1 MFKCMPSGCTATTSC
16 WVRSLCSGARMASKG
31 RADPPSPAVVR
42 PGPKGARHRAARLQA
57 AVKVE
62 QPEDRCARQRGDWEG
77 GGGRRNLQ
85 HAAGFGP
92 AELPSRSI
100 LDAWSR
106 PSPRNAGIISYMSCF
121 ADPPFAIPPLSSGPI
136 GAHSGARGWGVRAA
150 LRKGG
155 AVPDAKAAARRGGIR
170 CRVPPTEKEKAWQ
183 ERVGRVQCQN
193 GLPGGVPE
201 TGGGS
206 SGAV

>member
-1 MFKCMPSGCTATTSC
+1 
-16 WVRSLCSGARMASKG
+16 MASKG

-62 QPEDRCARQRGDWEG
+62 QPEDRCGRQRGDWE

-170 CRVPPTEKEKAWQ
+170 CRVPPKENEKAWQ
-183 ERVGRVQCQN
+183 ERVGRAQGQN
-193 GLPGGVPE
+193 GLRGGVPE

-206 SGAV
+206 LGAV